1 MSNNKPV
8 ALPPPSQIS
17 SLWRLAELTVAQP
30 GRDLQWLPT
39 FVGSDLNS
47 PALILWWNTEE
58 LCQVKAEWCSVLA
71 AVAQGGPPPTTRRN
85 RKTGLTGQTEPT
97 PPTSHTGHST
107 PVTDN
112 TRHVLPSAIR
122 DFSRNRTAPRECT
135 FGKRLQS
142 SGNPSH
148 SILELDFLYL
158 HFANGLYDFAGC

>member
-1 MSNNKPV
+1 MATISGLTETRLATGSSGLSHAMLCFYLKR
-8 ALPPPSQIS
+8 LPKLDAS
-17 SLWRLAELTVAQP
+17 LAELSRQIWWWNIEE
-30 GRDLQWLPT
+30 LW
-39 FVGSDLNS
+39 
-47 PALILWWNTEE
+47 PALCCSQP
-58 LCQVKAEWCSVLA
+58 CQSRPRSA
-71 AVAQGGPPPTTRRN
+71 AQGAPPPTTRRN

-112 TRHVLPSAIR
+112 TRHVLPSAMR